1 MSKKNLKQVIEK
13 KNILSICGVY
23 DSISA
28 KIAEKAGFD
37 ALWASGLSI
46 CCSLGLPDLS
56 IISMSELLNSTKV
69 ISDNSKLPVI
79 ADCDTGFG
87 GIGNIIRT
95 VELFESSG
103 VSAVCFEDKVFPK
116 VNSFLDQV
124 PSKMLSPQHFAQ
136 KIKASVGARD
146 SEDFLIFA
154 RIESLICGETVEQ
167 AITRAKIYA
176 DAGAD
181 AILIHSKEKTHFEIK
196 EFMKY
201 YKIDLPVV
209 IVPTIYA
216 NHTINEF
223 EELGIKMVVYAN
235 QCIRANIQSMEKV
248 LFSIIKN
255 GGSGHLEAEIASIED
270 VFSYQNLKPTMEVI
284 KSYENC

>member
-1 MSKKNLKQVIEK
+1 MS
-13 KNILSICGVY
+13 
-23 DSISA
+23 
-28 KIAEKAGFD
+28 
-37 ALWASGLSI
+37 
-46 CCSLGLPDLS
+46 
-56 IISMSELLNSTKV
+56 
-69 ISDNSKLPVI
+69 
-79 ADCDTGFG
+79 
-87 GIGNIIRT
+87 
-95 VELFESSG
+95 
-103 VSAVCFEDKVFPK
+103 
-116 VNSFLDQV
+116 NSFLDQV